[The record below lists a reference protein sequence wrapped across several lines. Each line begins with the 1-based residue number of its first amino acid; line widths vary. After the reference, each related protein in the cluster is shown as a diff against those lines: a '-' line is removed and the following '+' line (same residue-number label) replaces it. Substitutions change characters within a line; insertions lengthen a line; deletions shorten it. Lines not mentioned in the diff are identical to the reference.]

1 MGVQR
6 MVTKTTHSPSQ
17 LGGVFSLTAHVHE
30 DCESVIVILFVLLGM
45 AGLIYLCSDVLPGPY
60 AGALRRWL
68 SSRRQGPGEEAG
80 LTAAQSQHR
89 ADYGSDDKPP
99 HANPPPPSAN
109 PPPPPANSPPA
120 SLTARAHPEAPVNPG
135 PVIPG
140 PVRRTVPIAIP
151 ATFHASPSGSPSSP
165 ANHEGARRSGSADQV
180 RFEPP
185 AEEAQRGTCG
195 TGPYSK
201 SSPGMLEAWLR
212 LSGTM
217 DMDSPRGPALLGRSG
232 AAATAPRVVSG
243 GAVTR
248 GGDTARVSRAQ
259 RGNSALSGAQST
271 EAGQVQDLLA
281 DRTAQGVTGHP
292 LLGSNRTLQGS
303 DRTLQGSADSVVHV
317 SGKTTIQR
325 SGDNTVQGSGDNA
338 VQGSGDNA
346 VQGSGDNAV
355 QGSGDNAVQGSGD
368 NTVQGSGDNAVQG
381 SGDNAVQGSGD
392 NAVQGSGPVPWPDS
406 DGQLPEGR
414 EVLASPGEDSGQ
426 QGLSTS
432 QPAVSVGSDWTIG
445 ESTSSLS
452 SASSYQTARE
462 GSSPDITVTE
472 ASPDKTVIEAS
483 PDKNFSQGTSPD
495 KTFSQGTSPDK
506 TFSQGTSPDK
516 NFSQGT
522 SPDKTFSQGTSPD
535 KTFSQGTS
543 PDKTF
548 SQGTSPDKNF
558 SQGTSPDKTF
568 SQGTSPDSTQ

>member
-1 MGVQR
+1 MENI
-6 MVTKTTHSPSQ
+6 
-17 LGGVFSLTAHVHE
+17 LIAII
-30 DCESVIVILFVLLGM
+30 VIVILFVLLGM

-140 PVRRTVPIAIP
+140 PVRWTVPIAIP

-248 GGDTARVSRAQ
+248 GGDTARVFHAQ

-281 DRTAQGVTGHP
+281 DRTAQGVTV
-292 LLGSNRTLQGS
+292 LYRDL
-303 DRTLQGSADSVVHV
+303 V
-317 SGKTTIQR
+317 TIQYKDPVTMQYR
-325 SGDNTVQGSGDNA
+325 DPVTMQYKDLVTMQYKGLVTMQYKDLVTIQYKDPVTMQYKDPVTMQYKDLVTMQYKGLNSTASRLTVLGG
-338 VQGSGDNA
+338 
-346 VQGSGDNAV
+346 
-355 QGSGDNAVQGSGD
+355 
-368 NTVQGSGDNAVQG
+368 
-381 SGDNAVQGSGD
+381 
-392 NAVQGSGPVPWPDS
+392 
-406 DGQLPEGR
+406 L
-414 EVLASPGEDSGQ
+414 LA
-426 QGLSTS
+426 
-432 QPAVSVGSDWTIG
+432 
-445 ESTSSLS
+445 
-452 SASSYQTARE
+452 
-462 GSSPDITVTE
+462 
-472 ASPDKTVIEAS
+472 
-483 PDKNFSQGTSPD
+483 
-495 KTFSQGTSPDK
+495 
-506 TFSQGTSPDK
+506 
-516 NFSQGT
+516 
-522 SPDKTFSQGTSPD
+522 
-535 KTFSQGTS
+535 
-543 PDKTF
+543 
-548 SQGTSPDKNF
+548 
-558 SQGTSPDKTF
+558 
-568 SQGTSPDSTQ
+568 